1 MSGDRD
7 PKARVAW
14 AALILFIAGLV
25 LPFIF
30 YAIFVSA
37 LLALPEKT
45 AAQLAGVIGAIYELL
60 ALICG
65 LIGWRLTPG
74 KVAAIGSGSLIGLA
88 AFAFVA
94 FVFR

>member
-30 YAIFVSA
+30 YAIFVSS
-37 LLALPEKT
+37 LLGWCP
-45 AAQLAGVIGAIYELL
+45 
-60 ALICG
+60 ALIV
-65 LIGWRLTPG
+65 RTP
-74 KVAAIGSGSLIGLA
+74 APA
-88 AFAFVA
+88 
-94 FVFR
+94 